1 MTEQKHFTY
10 FETDPLELS
19 ERAILPDPEIVFD
32 EGTSDKGWHLFHSVG
47 YISIVDE
54 RDCSFE
60 RTVEMLTDLAIRHT
74 MHKLGINDY
83 NELNF
88 MLRKYTIAFV
98 FTEVEQP

>member
-1 MTEQKHFTY
+1 MTEQKYRY

-19 ERAILPDPEIVFD
+19 ERAILPDPEIIFD
-32 EGTSDKGWHLFHSVG
+32 EGTPDKGWHLFHSVG

-54 RDCSFE
+54 WDCSFE

-83 NELNF
+83 IELNF
-88 MLRKYTIAFV
+88 MLRKYEITWVSA
-98 FTEVEQP
+98 EVKP